1 MSHTTD
7 RARRLLA
14 PALVA
19 LIASAPSAAAQT
31 AQPVSHT
38 AGKVPISTVSA
49 DARADF
55 LTGRTL
61 VENLRAH
68 DAREFML
75 KAVAKDPNFALAHLN
90 LANSAPTAKEFFD
103 HLGHAVALADKASAG
118 ERLMILGTE
127 AGANGD
133 PAKQLE
139 LYTRLVK
146 EFPQDERAHF
156 LLGGT
161 YFGQQEYAKAIEEY
175 RRATTIA
182 PDYAPAYNIMGY
194 AYRTAGQYPEAEG
207 AFKKY
212 VELIPE
218 DPNPY
223 DSYAELLMKT
233 GRFDESIAQYRKALE
248 LNPHFAPSFIG
259 IASNLMFQGKYDE
272 SRAEAKRLYDNAR
285 NDGEKRAAMFQAT
298 VTYVEEGQLDLAL
311 AELDK
316 QYALGSGIGDAAAMG
331 GDATFMGNIL
341 LEAGKPAEAQK
352 RFTQALQVVEKSQL
366 DAEVKENARLIHRYN
381 TARVALA
388 AGDLAKAASEGDAF
402 LRASE
407 AKKNRFQVRLGHEVA
422 GSIALAKKDYD
433 GALRHLAQANQQ
445 DPYNLYRQGVAYK
458 GKGDKAK
465 AKEMWQRAVEFN
477 QLPTLN
483 SAFVR
488 AKASK
493 HKV

>member
-7 RARRLLA
+7 CARRLLA

-19 LIASAPSAAAQT
+19 LIASVSSAAAQT
-31 AQPVSHT
+31 ARPAAHT

-49 DARADF
+49 EARADF
-55 LTGRTL
+55 ITGRTL
-61 VENLRAH
+61 AENLRAH
-68 DAREFML
+68 ESREFML

-103 HLGHAVALADKASAG
+103 HLGHAVALADKASPG
-118 ERLMILGTE
+118 ERLMILGAQ
-127 AGANGD
+127 AGANAD

-182 PDYAPAYNIMGY
+182 RDYAPAYNIMGY
-194 AYRTAGQYPEAEG
+194 AYRTAGQYPEAEE

-212 VELIPE
+212 VELIPK

-223 DSYAELLMKT
+223 DSYAELLMKM

-248 LNPHFAPSFIG
+248 HNPHFAPSFIG
-259 IASNLMFQGKYDE
+259 IASNLMFQGKYDD
-272 SRAEAKRLYDNAR
+272 SRAEARKLYDRAR
-285 NDGEKRAAMFQAT
+285 NDGEKRAAMFHNT
-298 VTYVEEGQLDLAL
+298 VTYVEEGKVDLAL

-331 GDATFMGNIL
+331 GDATFIGNVL
-341 LEAGKPAEAQK
+341 LEAGRPAEAQK
-352 RFTQALQVVEKSQL
+352 RFEQALQVVEGSRL
-366 DAEVKENARLIHRYN
+366 APEVQENAKLIHRYN
-381 TARVALA
+381 VARVALA
-388 AGDLAKAASEGDAF
+388 SGDLAKAAREGDAF
-402 LRASE
+402 MQESM
-407 AKKNRFQVRLGHEVA
+407 AKKNRFQIRLGHEVA
-422 GSIALAKKDYD
+422 GSIALAKKNYED
-433 GALRHLAQANQQ
+433 ALSHLAQANQQ
-445 DPYNLYRQGVAYK
+445 DPYILYRMGLAYE
-458 GKGDKAK
+458 GKGDQAK
-465 AKEMWQRAVEFN
+465 AKDMFQKAVEFN

-488 AKASK
+488 AKAGK

>member
-14 PALVA
+14 PGLVA
-19 LIASAPSAAAQT
+19 LIAFASPGTAQT
-31 AQPVSHT
+31 ARPVAYT

-49 DARADF
+49 EARSDF
-55 LTGRTL
+55 ITGRTL
-61 VENLRAH
+61 AENLRAH
-68 DAREFML
+68 ESREFML

-118 ERLMILGTE
+118 ERLMILGAQ
-127 AGANGD
+127 AGANAD

-161 YFGQQEYAKAIEEY
+161 YFGQQDYAKAIEEY

-194 AYRTAGQYPEAEG
+194 AYRTAGQYPEAEQ
-207 AFKKY
+207 AFKRY
-212 VELIPE
+212 VELIPK

-248 LNPHFAPSFIG
+248 LNPRFAPSFIG

-272 SRAEAKRLYDNAR
+272 SRAEAGKLYDGAR
-285 NDGEKRAAMFQAT
+285 NDGEKRAAMFQHT
-298 VTYVEEGQLDLAL
+298 VTYIEEGKLDLAL
-311 AELDK
+311 AELEK
-316 QYALGSGIGDAAAMG
+316 QYALGSGINDAAAMA
-331 GDATFMGNIL
+331 GDATFMGNVL

-352 RFTQALQVVEKSQL
+352 RFDQALQLVQGSQL
-366 DAEVKENARLIHRYN
+366 APEVKENARLIHRYN
-381 TARVALA
+381 VARVALA
-388 AGDLAKAASEGDAF
+388 TGDLTKAASENGAF
-402 LRASE
+402 LRDSQ
-407 AKKNRFQVRLGHEVA
+407 AKKNGFQIRLGHEVA
-422 GSIALAKKDYD
+422 GSIALAKKDYEA
-433 GALRHLAQANQQ
+433 ALSHLAQSNRQ
-445 DPYNLYRQGVAYK
+445 DPFNLYRLGLAYE
-458 GKGDKAK
+458 GKGDQAK
-465 AKEMWQRAVEFN
+465 AKEMFRQAVEFN

-488 AKASK
+488 AKAGK
-493 HKV
+493 QKA